1 MQAART
7 ARDFERQ
14 DTRAETARA
23 LKELE
28 ARGMTVNTVSAA
40 ELQRMRDKIA
50 PVTEKLARDVGQ
62 DLWQE
67 AQQEIARARAN

>member
-1 MQAART
+1 
-7 ARDFERQ
+7 
-14 DTRAETARA
+14 
-23 LKELE
+23 
-28 ARGMTVNTVSAA
+28 MTVNTVSAA

-50 PVTEKLARDVGQ
+50 PVTEKLAQDVGQ